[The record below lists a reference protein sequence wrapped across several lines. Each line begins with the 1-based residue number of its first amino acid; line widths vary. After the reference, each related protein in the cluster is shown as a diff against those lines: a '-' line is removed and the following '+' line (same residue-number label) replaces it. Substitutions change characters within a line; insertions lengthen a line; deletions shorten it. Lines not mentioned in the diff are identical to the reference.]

1 MNAPPPI
8 DVRPATADRWPDLA
22 PLFSGTP
29 SARCWCAYWRLS
41 AGAYA
46 TASPE
51 ERRQLLRD
59 RVGREP
65 APGMIAY
72 VGGEAVGWCSL
83 GPRVGFER
91 LVRSRTIPAID
102 DRPVWAIVCFRV
114 KTGHRRRGVARALLE
129 GAVAYARSQG
139 AVGLEAYPVDR
150 GERRIRAPDAYV
162 GILRMFDMAG
172 FRRVVATEARSA
184 GLRRWLVR
192 LDL

>member
-1 MNAPPPI
+1 ML
-8 DVRPATADRWPDLA
+8 VRLLA
-22 PLFSGTP
+22 PLGRCVRDGQPGGASATPARSGR
-29 SARCWCAYWRLS
+29 AR
-41 AGAYA
+41 AG
-46 TASPE
+46 
-51 ERRQLLRD
+51 
-59 RVGREP
+59 
-65 APGMIAY
+65 
-72 VGGEAVGWCSL
+72 L

-172 FRRVVATEARSA
+172 FRRIVATEARSA
-184 GLRRWLVR
+184 DLRRWLVR